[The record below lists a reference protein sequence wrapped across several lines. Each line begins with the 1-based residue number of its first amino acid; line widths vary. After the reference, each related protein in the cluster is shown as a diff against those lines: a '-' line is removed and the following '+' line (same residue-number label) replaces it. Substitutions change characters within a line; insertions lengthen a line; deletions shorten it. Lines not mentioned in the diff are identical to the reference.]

1 MMEENPQ
8 NNDKKFKKGFLKKIW
23 YSIYKIEKYSEL
35 SAEGFRRAIK
45 YLVILVAILSF
56 MSSGVTVFRTN
67 LDVKYIAQYINEK
80 SPELSYSNETLT
92 VDSQEPIID
101 DSSSFGKIIVDTNT
115 EDTEKV
121 NQYLNDVK
129 EQENALIIL
138 KDRMIL
144 KEIGLQGVTNYKY
157 SELFGQMGIAEFK
170 KQDLVEFLTGSG
182 MMSLYFNLLIV
193 LFIYSFV
200 IYFVNTIF
208 NIIIISIFGYFAT
221 IILKLK
227 IRYVAIFN
235 MGVYAITLPTILDMV
250 YIGINAF
257 YRYNINYFDVMY
269 VLVSSIYMIAAIF
282 ILKSDFNKKQG
293 EVQRIVEIQ
302 KDIKKDIEE
311 KQNGDNKKEENNQ
324 NKDTGKNDNQ
334 EDEESTGKDE
344 GEAPEASK
352 A

>member
-8 NNDKKFKKGFLKKIW
+8 NNDKKFKKGFFKKIW

-282 ILKSDFNKKQG
+282 ILKSDFNKKQC